1 VIFRV
6 DLIGFRV
13 NIIGF
18 SSLKVIVLSV
28 GEEASSKFNINNYRV
43 SFRSKEVEV
52 NEVLVKIKVV

>member
-1 VIFRV
+1 VIFKV

-13 NIIGF
+13 SIIRF
-18 SSLKVIVLSV
+18 SSLKAIVLSV
-28 GEEASSKFNINNYRV
+28 EEEASSKFNIDSYRV